1 MDNGRILVWFSC
13 GAASAVAAKVAVDV
27 WSRDREVVVMNV
39 DMSADEHPDN
49 ARFLADVEKWIGQPI
64 IKVKSAKYSGIHDV
78 FLQERFIAGFTGAAC
93 TKRLKRDVCES
104 YEKPDDTIVLGM
116 TADETERIVKIVS
129 RNPAKKYMWFLQMAG
144 ITKDDCYGVLR
155 ANGIELPA
163 MYKLGFGH
171 NNCLGC
177 VKGGMYHWNQI
188 RKLFPER
195 FQRMAE
201 TEREIGYSVIKG
213 VYLDELSPGRG
224 RREDEP
230 NIQCGL
236 LCEGFNDLV
245 PLAVEKLSNPSP
257 NHQETACANPS

>member
-1 MDNGRILVWFSC
+1 MDNSRILVWFSC
-13 GAASAVAAKVAVDV
+13 GAASAVAAKVAVDA
-27 WSRDREVVVMNV
+27 WGRFGREVVVMNV

-64 IKVKSAKYSGIHDV
+64 IKVKSPKYSGIHDV
-78 FLQERFIAGFTGAAC
+78 FLQERFIAGFMGAAC

-104 YEKPDDTIVLGM
+104 YENPDDTIVLGM
-116 TADETERIVKIVS
+116 TADETDRIVKIVS

-144 ITKDDCYGVLR
+144 ITKDDCYGVLQ
-155 ANGIELPA
+155 ANGIELPT

-188 RKLFPER
+188 RKHFPDR
-195 FQRMAE
+195 FQKMAE
-201 TEREIGYSVIKG
+201 VEREIGYSVIKG
-213 VYLDELSPGRG
+213 VYLDELDPKRG
-224 RREDEP
+224 RREEEP

-245 PLAVEKLSNPSP
+245 PLAVEKLG
-257 NHQETACANPS
+257 ETHKP